1 MTPQAQRLGWRRL
14 AAAFPR
20 RMIVPSVLLAALIII
35 PFAAPLI
42 TDANPIRISVRE
54 RLSPPSWAHPLGQD
68 EFGRDRLARVL
79 YGGQISLTVAFVAT
93 SIACI
98 VGTLFGLIGAYF
110 RGPFQFVTTRMA
122 DIVLCFPPILLAL
135 LVVTLF
141 GPGAVTLVAV
151 LSVLY
156 FPSFARIAFSEALR
170 VSSLDFV
177 EASRALGTP
186 SRRILLRTILPNIAG
201 PVSVQYSL
209 TAAAAITIESGLSFL
224 GLGVVPPAPSWG
236 QMIRGARQFME
247 QDPLGILIPCIALTL
262 TIYAINFFCDRL
274 RDTLDPKGGAGD
286 GKDTVSRPIASVV
299 AGSTPVADAPE
310 TVAEIRDL
318 RLDLALPGAPVTLI
332 DDVSLRL
339 RANECT
345 ALVGESGSG
354 KSLSSLAL
362 MGLLPGGIR
371 QSSGQLR
378 LRRKSGEMVDLAT
391 LTTRELEQ
399 VRGNDVAMIF
409 QEPMTS
415 LNPVHKVGTQMVEA
429 IQAHRPMSAEAA
441 RKLAITLLERVG
453 INEAARR
460 FDGYPHEMSG
470 GMRQRVMIAM
480 ALSCEPRLLI
490 ADEPTTALDVTIQAE
505 IIELLR
511 DLRRDYADGL
521 SLLFISHNL
530 GIVADIADRVAVM
543 YSGQVVE
550 EGPTDLVLRAPLH
563 PYTRAL
569 LESMPSSHEALHSAR
584 GDRLQAISGTP
595 PLPNARP
602 SGCAFRDRCPIA
614 IEACATIRPHL
625 EPRPGERAVRCIRAP
640 EGQEVAA

>member
-1 MTPQAQRLGWRRL
+1 MTAIPVPQKSRLL
-14 AAAFPR
+14 SAIPR
-20 RMIVPSVLLAALIII
+20 RMILPGILLAALILI

-42 TDANPIRISVRE
+42 TGADPVQISVRD
-54 RLSPPSWAHPLGQD
+54 RLALPSWEHWLGQD

-79 YGGQISLTVAFVAT
+79 YGGQVSLTVAFVAT
-93 SIACI
+93 TLACI
-98 VGTLFGLIGAYF
+98 VGTLLGLIGAYF
-110 RGPFQFVTTRMA
+110 RGPFEFVTTRLS
-122 DIVLCFPPILLAL
+122 DVVLCFPPILLAL

-141 GPGAVTLVAV
+141 GPGAGTLVAV

-186 SRRILLRTILPNIAG
+186 SHRIVLGTILPNIAG

-236 QMIRGARQFME
+236 QMIRGARQFMN
-247 QDPLGILIPCIALTL
+247 QDPLGILIPCVALTL

-274 RDTLDPKGGAGD
+274 RDTLDPKGALGG
-286 GKDTVSRPIASVV
+286 GKDETSVPVAARVTPPDETADVV
-299 AGSTPVADAPE
+299 AS
-310 TVAEIRDL
+310 IRDL
-318 RLDLALPGAPVTLI
+318 RLQLARPGGPVDVI
-332 DDVSLRL
+332 QDVSLTL
-339 RANECT
+339 RANQCT

-362 MGLLPGGIR
+362 MGLLPGAIR
-371 QSSGQLR
+371 QAGGALR
-378 LRRKSGEMVDLAT
+378 LRRKSGQMVDLGT
-391 LTTRELEQ
+391 LTAKELED

-415 LNPVHKVGTQMVEA
+415 LNPIHKVGAQMVEA
-429 IQAHRPMSAEAA
+429 ILSHRPMPYADA
-441 RKLAITLLERVG
+441 RTRAIDLLELVG
-453 INEAARR
+453 INEPARR

-480 ALSCEPRLLI
+480 ALTCEPRLLI

-505 IIELLR
+505 IIELLQR
-511 DLRRDYADGL
+511 LRTEYADGL

-530 GIVADIADRVAVM
+530 GIVSEIADRVAVM

-550 EGPTDLVLRAPLH
+550 EGPVSQVLNTPHH
-563 PYTRAL
+563 PYTVAL
-569 LESMPSSHEALHSAR
+569 LESMPSSHEELHSAR
-584 GDRLQAISGTP
+584 GDRLRAISGTP
-595 PLPNARP
+595 PLPDARP

-614 IEACATIRPHL
+614 IPSCADAPPPLFNSADGDRK
-625 EPRPGERAVRCIRAP
+625 VRCFRAP
-640 EGQEVAA
+640 EAGSEAAR